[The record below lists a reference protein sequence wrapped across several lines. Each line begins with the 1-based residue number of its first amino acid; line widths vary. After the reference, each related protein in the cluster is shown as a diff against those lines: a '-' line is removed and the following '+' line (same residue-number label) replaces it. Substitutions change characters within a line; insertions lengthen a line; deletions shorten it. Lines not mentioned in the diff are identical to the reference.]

1 MITPFF
7 RFVSVHAVW
16 HAGSYFPEVKVKVSR
31 VQLSVPVDYTFP
43 GILLARILQW
53 IVCSLLQ
60 GFFPTQGSNPGLPHL
75 RQILYQ
81 VNHNG
86 CPTIYVAY
94 VNKNAKTLSLV
105 LKAEN
110 KSIS

>member
-53 IVCSLLQ
+53 VANIFIFQDQNVSIIINLSRVESKQSTMTSLIINQ
-60 GFFPTQGSNPGLPHL
+60 
-75 RQILYQ
+75 Y
-81 VNHNG
+81 
-86 CPTIYVAY
+86 
-94 VNKNAKTLSLV
+94 
-105 LKAEN
+105 
-110 KSIS
+110 